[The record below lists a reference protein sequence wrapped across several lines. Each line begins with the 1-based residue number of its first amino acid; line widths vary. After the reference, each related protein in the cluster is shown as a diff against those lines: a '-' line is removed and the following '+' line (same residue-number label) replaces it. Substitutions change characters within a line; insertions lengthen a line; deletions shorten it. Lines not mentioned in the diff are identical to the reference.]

1 MIQSMSL
8 RLGSLVLAIALA
20 ISVGVCG
27 ASCGGSSTEAN
38 EPQTAR
44 DKQYAE
50 AEKNGELDNQ
60 KPEKKGGWRFKGDRK
75 DCRYL
80 FNSKCFKDETLACK
94 AAGCGASTCATTGAG
109 PATVSCK
116 K

>member
-1 MIQSMSL
+1 MSL
-8 RLGSLVLAIALA
+8 RLGSLVLAFAMA
-20 ISVGVCG
+20 VGAG
-27 ASCGGSSTEAN
+27 SCGGATSDAN

-44 DKQYAE
+44 EKQYAE
-50 AEKNGELDNQ
+50 AQRNGELDDQ

-80 FNSKCFKDETLACK
+80 FNSKCFKDEPAACK
-94 AAGCGASTCATTGAG
+94 AAGCGGPACSTTGAG
-109 PATVSCK
+109 PATVSCSK

>member
-8 RLGSLVLAIALA
+8 RLGSLVLAFAIA
-20 ISVGVCG
+20 VG
-27 ASCGGSSTEAN
+27 ATSCGGAATDAD

-50 AEKNGELDNQ
+50 AQKNGELDNP
-60 KPEKKGGWRFKGDRK
+60 KPEKKGWRFKGDRK

-80 FNSKCFKDETLACK
+80 FNSKCFKDETAACK
-94 AAGCGASTCATTGAG
+94 AAGCGGPACSTTGAG
-109 PATVSCK
+109 PATVSCNR
-116 K
+116 